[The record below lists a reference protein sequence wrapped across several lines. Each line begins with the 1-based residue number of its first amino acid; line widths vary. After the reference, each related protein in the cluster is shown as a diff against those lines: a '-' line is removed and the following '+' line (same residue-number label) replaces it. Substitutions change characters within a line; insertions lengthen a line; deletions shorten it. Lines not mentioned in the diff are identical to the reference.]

1 MKYAVDSKRMKMI
14 DDFTINT
21 IGIPAMELMER
32 AASMLVSVMQQ
43 RIGKDDRILA
53 VCGPGNNG
61 GDGVAAGRILFLQG
75 YHVAILVIG
84 EENKYSP
91 QMKAQLEMAK
101 NLGIPLENRNKL
113 SEYNIIIDA
122 IFGVGLSKPVTGVF
136 EETIRKMNESPNVIY
151 SVDLPSGIS
160 AENGAV
166 LNVAVKAD
174 ETVTFGHNKIGLL
187 LYPGTEYAGVT
198 TVADIGFPMEATV
211 KARPDTFYYQKEDLK
226 LLPRRRNYSH
236 KGTYGKVLI
245 VAGSK
250 GMAGAACLSAHA
262 AYRSGAG
269 LVKVLTSECNRIILQ
284 TQLPEALYA
293 AYDDK
298 DINDDRRQQL
308 LLADI
313 AWASVIVVGP
323 GLSLSKT
330 SEELVETVIRK
341 AKVPVIID
349 ADAITLLSMRLE
361 EHGSEA
367 SNGLE
372 QRLSKLSELLPVG
385 TILTPH
391 LMELSRLIGLPVSDI
406 TNNLIDTARL
416 CSYNNKL
423 IYAVKDARTIV
434 TKDSR
439 YYVNIS
445 GNHGMAT
452 GGSGDVLTGIIAAMV
467 AQGMEP
473 YEATCLAVYIHGLAG
488 DAAASEKGSYS
499 MMASDIIGFI
509 EKVLTDYEHMIV
521 RNDKREDE

>member
-1 MKYAVDSKRMKMI
+1 MKYAVDSTKMKLI
-14 DDFTINT
+14 DEYTINT
-21 IGIPAMELMER
+21 MRIPAMELMER
-32 AASMLVSVMQQ
+32 AASLLVSVMQQ
-43 RIGKDDRILA
+43 KITREDRILA
-53 VCGPGNNG
+53 ICGPGNNG
-61 GDGVAAGRILFLQG
+61 GDGVAAGRILFSQG
-75 YHVAILVIG
+75 YRVAILFIG
-84 EENKYSP
+84 EEHKCSP

-122 IFGVGLSKPVTGVF
+122 LFGVGLSKPVTGVF
-136 EETIRKMNESPNVIY
+136 EEIIRELNESHNIVY

-166 LNVAVKAD
+166 MNVAVKAD

-187 LYPGTEYAGVT
+187 LYPGAEYAGVI
-198 TVADIGFPMEATV
+198 TVVDIGFPEEAIL
-211 KARPDTFYYQKEDLK
+211 KAQPDAMYFQKEDLE
-226 LLPRRRNYSH
+226 LLPKRKNYSN

-245 VAGSK
+245 IAGSK
-250 GMAGAACLSAHA
+250 GMAGAAYLSACA

-284 TQLPEALYA
+284 SQLPEALYA

-298 DINDDRRQQL
+298 DMDDDQRRQRL
-308 LLADI
+308 LENL

-323 GLSLSKT
+323 GLGLSKI

-341 AKVPVIID
+341 SEVPVIVD

-361 EHGSEA
+361 EHGEFA
-367 SNGLE
+367 ANRTE
-372 QRLSKLSELLPVG
+372 QRLSKLSELLPAY

-391 LMELSRLIGLPVSDI
+391 LMELSRLIGFPVSDI
-406 TNNLIDTARL
+406 AHNLIDTARQ

-423 IYAVKDARTIV
+423 IYTLKDARTIV
-434 TKDSR
+434 AMDSR
-439 YYVNIS
+439 YYINVS
-445 GNHGMAT
+445 GNQGMAT

-473 YEATCLAVYIHGLAG
+473 YEAACLAVYIHGLAG

-499 MMASDIIGFI
+499 MMASDIVGSI
-509 EKVLTDYEHMIV
+509 EKVLIDYEHMIV
-521 RNDKREDE
+521 RSDKRE